1 MNNSQFQ
8 KKLLSIQEHM
18 MNFALSLTSNKEKAK
33 DLMQDT
39 TLRVLDNQD
48 KYVSNINFKGWVL
61 TVMHHIFVND
71 YHKVLKIQ
79 TTIDSSADLYN
90 LDIEVNSGCQTP
102 EGTNQLNEITEAI
115 NLLEDELKIP
125 FVMALNGYKYY
136 EICEKLDLPMT
147 TVKNR
152 IHRARI
158 ALQIHLKDFR

>member
-125 FVMALNGYKYY
+125 FVMALNGYKY
-136 EICEKLDLPMT
+136 
-147 TVKNR
+147 
-152 IHRARI
+152 
-158 ALQIHLKDFR
+158 